1 VTLSISQLQGEGI
14 HCVTL
19 LLPGKGSSTFAVPS
33 SSSNCLGSDK
43 CSGQGRVSTAMSEE
57 LGAKPSTKLGPRL
70 ATPRLVGATAGGAR
84 GAGSAR
90 SVQGGAQAWRK
101 S

>member
-43 CSGQGRVSTAMSEE
+43 CSGQGRVSAAMSE

-70 ATPRLVGATAGGAR
+70 ATPRLVGAIAGGAR

>member
-1 VTLSISQLQGEGI
+1 MTLSISQLQGEGI
-14 HCVTL
+14 HCVAL